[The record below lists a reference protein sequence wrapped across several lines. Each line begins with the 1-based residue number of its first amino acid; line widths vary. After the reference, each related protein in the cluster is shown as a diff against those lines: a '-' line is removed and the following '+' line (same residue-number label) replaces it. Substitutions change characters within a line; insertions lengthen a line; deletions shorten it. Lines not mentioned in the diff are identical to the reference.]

1 MAVFSPTI
9 SRLAIACQRV
19 HLKQTLLTFFSL
31 FLLLSLMG
39 QANLSQNKKT
49 SSSPPPS
56 PETASSEQDEVVK
69 LRSDLIVLSVTV
81 TDENGRYAHK
91 LKAKDF
97 TITEDGAPQT
107 VNSFSAEEAPFA
119 AAILV
124 DMSGSMSFKF
134 GLVRA
139 AAASFIEAIRDD
151 DQVAVYGFNNKVKL
165 FQDFS
170 NVRDINDNIWDA
182 EAQESTK
189 LYDCLNEALNALSK
203 RTEKRRAVLLIS
215 DGCDNMSQ
223 KSNLDSVMKKALS
236 IGVNIYCIDLI
247 DSSDLNGNSEVAMA
261 LRRGRNE
268 MQRLAEQS
276 GARYINSPQ
285 GDKLNEAFNE
295 IIEELRNQYTL
306 TFYSTNEKRDGRYR
320 KLTITTSNPK
330 LSVRSRRGY
339 FAVKS

>member
-1 MAVFSPTI
+1 MAVFSLIASLRHTLSQRG
-9 SRLAIACQRV
+9 SR
-19 HLKQTLLTFFSL
+19 KQALTVLSVL
-31 FLLLSLMG
+31 LLLSVIA
-39 QANLSQNKKT
+39 QATLSQNKK
-49 SSSPPPS
+49 SPAQPAS
-56 PETASSEQDEVVK
+56 PEAPAGEQDEVVK
-69 LRSDLIVLSVTV
+69 LRSDLVVLSVTV
-81 TDENGRYAHK
+81 TDEAGKYAHK

-97 TITEDGAPQT
+97 NIVEDGVAQT

-189 LYDCLNEALNALSK
+189 LYDCMNEALEALAK
-203 RTEKRRAVLLIS
+203 RPEKRRAVLVIS

-223 KSNLDSVMKKALS
+223 KANLEGVIKKAL
-236 IGVNIYCIDLI
+236 IVGANIYCIDLI
-247 DSSDLNGNSEVAMA
+247 DSSDLNGSSDVAMA
-261 LRRGRNE
+261 LRRGRTE
-268 MQRLAEQS
+268 MQRMAEQS

-285 GDKLNEAFNE
+285 GDKLNEAFND

-306 TFYSTNEKRDGRYR
+306 TFYSSNQKRDGRYR

-339 FAVKS
+339 FATKS